1 VPIVSSHS
9 VDSLHLAPGARPA
22 AFEAR
27 VIESGLRVFL
37 PHRVEGNR
45 LGQVVSQGE
54 VILRRSE
61 WKRNGRRVV
70 CASGSFDLLHPGHIR
85 LLEQARSYG
94 EFLVVAVQDDAS
106 VREQFSGDRKAV
118 RPLTPAPERMEIVAA
133 LAAVDFVVPFAGPS
147 LRAFLLRLAPDVF
160 IEGRSAAQREF
171 GVHQHDLEALGSR
184 IVHVPLEPGYSTE
197 QLIERIAH
205 LDT

>member
-1 VPIVSSHS
+1 
-9 VDSLHLAPGARPA
+9 
-22 AFEAR
+22 
-27 VIESGLRVFL
+27 
-37 PHRVEGNR
+37 

-54 VILRRSE
+54 AILRRSE

-94 EFLVVAVQDDAS
+94 DFLVVAVQDDAS
-106 VREQFSGDRKAV
+106 AREQYGDGKAL
-118 RPLTPAPERMEIVAA
+118 RPVTPVAERMEIVAA
-133 LAAVDFVVPFAGPS
+133 LAAVDFVVPFDGPS
-147 LRAFLLRLAPDVF
+147 PHAFLLRLAPDVF
-160 IEGRSAAQREF
+160 IEGRSGAQREF
-171 GVHQHDLEALGSR
+171 GLHQRDLEALGCR

-205 LDT
+205 PHT